1 MIEQHTL
8 GKSLALHLT
17 ADAGGGGALQQCSVV
32 VAVVVLCV
40 AFDVRSILLQQQVV
54 EYVLLA
60 VRIINIAWVSSRS
73 PYERR
78 LFRTDFF
85 VLGVDSDTLFQCLRG
100 T

>member
-1 MIEQHTL
+1 M
-8 GKSLALHLT
+8 
-17 ADAGGGGALQQCSVV
+17 

-60 VRIINIAWVSSRS
+60 VRTINIAWVSSRS

-85 VLGVDSDTLFQCLRG
+85 VLGVDSDTLSAPTRDMRASTCTREGLFRP
-100 T
+100 